1 MEVTASKLKRC
12 TLFQVSGRIDSST
25 APQLQSA
32 INEATDEGNYKLV
45 LDMSKVDFIS
55 SAGLWVLVNAQK
67 KCKRF
72 NRGEVVLTGLGKR
85 IHDALD
91 LAGFIPYFK
100 ILDDPAQ
107 AVGSF

>member
-1 MEVTASKLKRC
+1 MDIKISSLKRC
-12 TLFQVSGRIDSST
+12 ILLSMSGRIDSST
-25 APQLQSA
+25 APQLQ
-32 INEATDEGNYKLV
+32 EALNGVIKEGQYKIV
-45 LDMSKVDFIS
+45 LDMNKVDFIS

-67 KCKRF
+67 ACKRF
-72 NRGEVVLTGLGKR
+72 NRGELVLTSVPQR

-100 ILDDPAQ
+100 IFNDSIT

>member
-1 MEVTASKLKRC
+1 MEIKSTILKRC
-12 TLFQVSGRIDSST
+12 VLININGRIDSAT
-25 APQLQSA
+25 APQLQEVLNDQIEES
-32 INEATDEGNYKLV
+32 NYKLV
-45 LDMSKVDFIS
+45 LDLSQVDFIS

-72 NRGEVVLTGLGKR
+72 NRGEVVLSCVPQR

-100 ILDDPAQ
+100 TFADTAQ

>member
-1 MEVTASKLKRC
+1 MVTAD
-12 TLFQVSGRIDSST
+12 GRIDSST
-25 APQLQSA
+25 APKLQRV
-32 INEATDEGNYKLV
+32 INEVIDEGNYKLV
-45 LDMSKVDFIS
+45 LDLTKVEFIS

-72 NRGEVVLTGLGKR
+72 NRGEVVLTGLTKR
-85 IHDALD
+85 THNALE

-100 ILDDPAQ
+100 IFDDPTQ

>member
-1 MEVTASKLKRC
+1 MEVSASKLKRC
-12 TLFQVSGRIDSST
+12 TLITAAGRIDSST
-25 APQLQSA
+25 APKLQTVF
-32 INEATDEGNYKLV
+32 NEVIDEGNYKLV
-45 LDMSKVDFIS
+45 LDMTTVEFIS

-72 NRGEVVLTGLGKR
+72 NRGEVVLTCLSKR

-100 ILDDPAQ
+100 IFDDPAQ